1 MTDAPILL
9 EGLEERWYELRGARI
24 RSFEGGQ
31 GPPLLLVHGF
41 GGAAWNFSELAP
53 LLPGRRLIVPD
64 LPGHGASDPLPVP
77 TLAGFADLLAATL
90 DGPTDVL
97 GHSMGGVVALR
108 LAERH
113 PALVRRLVLAAA
125 AGISSSTRVAEI
137 TLALA
142 GIVQPAKLAGRR
154 VGRVARSRRLRRL
167 VFGGFE
173 VANADLLTERAVY
186 GFLLGPT
193 MHTDAI
199 GAGLALAADDPR
211 EDLDRVRCPVL
222 VLWGARDRQVPL
234 DDGFEY
240 ARRLR
245 APLRVIADCGHLL
258 VGERPDVC
266 ARAVLEFTS
275 ANLSGVSGCG
285 AAW

>member
-1 MTDAPILL
+1 VTDATILL
-9 EGLEERWYELRGARI
+9 EGLEERWHERRGVRI
-24 RSFEGGQ
+24 RCFEGGE

-64 LPGHGASDPLPVP
+64 LPGHGGSSGLPTAS
-77 TLAGFADLLAATL
+77 LAGFADVVASLLEQPA
-90 DGPTDVL
+90 DVL

-113 PALVRRLVLAAA
+113 PALVRSVVLAAA
-125 AGISSSTRVAEI
+125 AGISSSTRLAEI
-137 TLALA
+137 TIALA

-154 VGRVARSRRLRRL
+154 AERVARSARLRRL
-167 VFGGFE
+167 VFGRFE
-173 VANADLLTERAVY
+173 VANPELLGERAVHA
-186 GFLLGPT
+186 FLRGPT
-193 MHTDAI
+193 MHTDAL

-211 EDLDRVRCPVL
+211 ADLDRVRCPVL
-222 VLWGARDRQVPL
+222 VLWGGRDRQVPL
-234 DDGFEY
+234 EDGFEY

-258 VGERPDVC
+258 IGERPDAC
-266 ARAVLEFTS
+266 ARAVLEFTEV
-275 ANLSGVSGCG
+275 G
-285 AAW
+285 